1 MKNYTRQQLIDAG
14 IYLKKDAG
22 VIDKTLQKYG
32 HKGLTLAE
40 FNKIS
45 PIQNIGKDIG
55 RNIKENVAGI
65 KTAAGAIAKSV
76 AQGTVIEDAKKILS
90 NPEAIADAMLSP
102 YNVSIEKIRTG
113 QVSPWGIAQGIKEH
127 PVDATLDAWSFG
139 NSKLLKAGYNTLA
152 DSKAVKNIAKTSKTA
167 ENIRRAVLPTTKER
181 KLNEALTAL
190 QVDQNVA
197 KKTTRG
203 IQDQLQMLYGKKG
216 FDPEQVVKNVRLGT
230 ELGSDATK
238 KGTELVKQ
246 IVRSQADDAIKYG
259 LLEEQFHR
267 ANTIAQRMNDV
278 LPDMTHAMAMKYLD
292 DISKGV
298 KVPEAIAKVAKE
310 SSDLYDQGKLAYISQ
325 ALHPTAGFGSD
336 TSKAHNL
343 FEQVRVGGKTLPKEL
358 APILPETFRYVDSQL
373 GKSQLGLDGL
383 NHLYNNY
390 AYKLDSNAIKNIKA
404 KGLSDDFVLLSKS
417 SLDNAIKGSATRGG
431 RTVDNLIRN
440 ADDTNKILEGIY
452 NGTLKKIPDDIYI
465 VNKKNL
471 YALSNLVKG
480 LKTNRAVSFIKRS
493 ILPSLKWVVENRLTN
508 LPNNIMAGV
517 GLREYMKTNPFSK
530 AFKNAPSQL
539 DELTSYSGY
548 SGGSLHKMNIRQA
561 KDMAISKFKRAA
573 KDKKPIDMVE
583 AVNELFGIWFTRPE
597 ALLEKWDRYANFYKH
612 AEDYAKST
620 GKAVDEVVE
629 LSRKDPSVFW
639 NLYSK
644 TNKELGDYLGRNY
657 LIDNKFYEGLNNVYL
672 FWKYPAQSA
681 RIIMNQITE
690 HPYKYQAMVNLPTR
704 MGREEWDRI
713 KKKYRLSPD
722 DYTGG
727 VVYREPRNITEPLKL
742 VSPSFMQQVAVGD
755 LTSLLFGQGEGRQL
769 GLNPFL
775 QVPYRTLVSQT
786 DIFGNPLRTKGTF
799 YDASSRRLY
808 DINDKGIVLGDEH
821 KYTPSEMTGIAL
833 NELLNTAFTPKR
845 LSEYLFRPLLK
856 YEANYPR
863 YANVINPFEKGNVYM
878 QPKEGMTEN
887 VGRQLGV
894 PIVKTYPEFKM
905 KPSQIK
911 RLSKKVKKK
920 YIQNKRGK

>member
-1 MKNYTRQQLIDAG
+1 MANYTRQQLIDAG

-76 AQGTVIEDAKKILS
+76 AQGTVVDDAKKILS

-127 PVDATLDAWSFG
+127 PVDATLDAWSLG
-139 NSKLLKAGYNTLA
+139 NSKLLKAGYNALA
-152 DSKAVKNIAKTSKTA
+152 DSKAIKNIAKTSKTA

-197 KKTTRG
+197 KRTTRG
-203 IQDQLQMLYGKKG
+203 IQDQLELLYGKKG

-230 ELGSDATK
+230 NLGNDVTK

-259 LLEEQFHR
+259 LLDEQFHR

-278 LPDMTHAMAMKYLD
+278 LPDMTHAGAMKYLD
-292 DISKGV
+292 DISKGIN
-298 KVPEAIAKVAKE
+298 VPEAIAKVAKE

-336 TSKAHNL
+336 ASKAHNL

-373 GKSQLGLDGL
+373 GKSQLGIDGL

-440 ADDTNKILEGIY
+440 ANDTNKILEDIY

-480 LKTNRAVSFIKRS
+480 LKTNRATSFIKRS
-493 ILPSLKWVVENRLTN
+493 ILPSIKWISENRLTN
-508 LPNNIMAGV
+508 IPNNLMAGV
-517 GLREYMKTNPFSK
+517 NVMDYIKTNPFSK
-530 AFKNAPSQL
+530 TFKNAPKQL
-539 DELTSYSGY
+539 DELTSYAGY

-597 ALLEKWDRYANFYKH
+597 ALLEKWDRYANFHKH
-612 AEDYAKST
+612 AREY
-620 GKAVDEVVE
+620 GKKVGRTAEE
-629 LSRKDPSVFW
+629 IIGESRKDPSLFW

-657 LIDNKFYEGLNNVYL
+657 LIDNKFYEGLNNIYL

-690 HPYKYQAMVNLPTR
+690 HPFKYQAFVNAPTR
-704 MGREEWDRI
+704 MGREEWEKI
-713 KKKYRLSPD
+713 KDKYKLAD
-722 DYTGG
+722 DNYTGG
-727 VVYREPRNITEPLKL
+727 VVYQEPNNRMEPIKL

-769 GLNPFL
+769 GINPIL
-775 QVPYRTLVSQT
+775 QTPYRTLISQT

-799 YDASSRRLY
+799 YDGSSRRLY
-808 DINDKGIVLGDEH
+808 DINDKGMVLGDEH

-856 YEANYPR
+856 SEANYPR
-863 YANVINPFEKGNVYM
+863 YANVLNPFEEGNIYM
-878 QPKEGMTEN
+878 QPKVGITEN
-887 VGRQLGV
+887 AGRQIGV